1 MSAGVSP
8 SRMPMMP
15 GLPSPEH
22 ARRDVGS
29 LAVTVYVPQSPLRQ
43 PGKLL
48 RSMFNDLQA
57 SRELAWRLFVRDTSA
72 QYRQS
77 FLGYLWAFLPPL
89 ATAAIFTFLNSQQI
103 LNVGATAIPYP
114 AFVVIGTLLWQTF
127 VDALNSPLKAV
138 SGARAM
144 LSKINFP
151 HEALFLGGAT
161 DVLFNTL
168 VRSTLLVPV
177 FLYYDLHVGPS
188 ALLLPAGVLALLVL
202 GVSIGMW
209 LVPLG
214 SLYTDVGRGVTLIAA
229 LWMLLTPVVYP
240 PPRSGL
246 GAFLAKWNPV
256 SPVVLTARQW
266 LTGEPVTDLR
276 AFLAV
281 TAAAVVLLFL
291 GWVVV
296 RVSLRHVIERIGN

>member
-1 MSAGVSP
+1 MS
-8 SRMPMMP
+8 
-15 GLPSPEH
+15 
-22 ARRDVGS
+22 
-29 LAVTVYVPQSPLRQ
+29 AVTVYTPQSPLRE
-43 PGKLL
+43 PGKLFRAMFSDL
-48 RSMFNDLQA
+48 RA

-138 SGARAM
+138 GAARAM

-151 HEALFLGGAT
+151 HEALFVGGAT
-161 DVLFNTL
+161 EVLFNTL

-177 FLYYDLHVGPS
+177 FLIYGLHVGVS
-188 ALLLPAGVLALLVL
+188 VLLVPLGIVALLVL
-202 GVSIGMW
+202 GLSIGMC

-214 SLYTDVGRGVTLIAA
+214 ALYTDVSRGVTLIAA

-240 PPRSGL
+240 PPSSGL

-256 SPVVLTARQW
+256 SPVVLTSRQW
-266 LTGEPVTDLR
+266 LTSEPGTDLG
-276 AFLAV
+276 AFVAV
-281 TAAAVVLLFL
+281 TAGAVVLLFF

-296 RVSLRHVIERIGN
+296 RVSLRHIIERIGN